1 MLVYLAGPQTFLHL
15 CKISD
20 KVNIYLVQVRD
31 VGRSENR
38 EGGRVVWLGQHLGGR
53 TSPLP
58 PRFRHPCL
66 YVASHMFLE
75 LRHYLNSFFFK
86 NLEKLT

>member
-20 KVNIYLVQVRD
+20 KVYIYLVQVRD

-38 EGGRVVWLGQHLGGR
+38 EGGRVVWLGLHLGGVR
-53 TSPLP
+53 PPCPHVSDTFACTLLP
-58 PRFRHPCL
+58 TC
-66 YVASHMFLE
+66 SS
-75 LRHYLNSFFFK
+75 N
-86 NLEKLT
+86 